1 MIIGIFE
8 TNLSLSFGFWKIPI
22 LSSQNATFL
31 GAAKK
36 VYKNNQFFSP
46 GIFHVIISYHM
57 GGEERIMI
65 ITECLFVECM
75 ACLIP

>member
-1 MIIGIFE
+1 MSIIGIFE
-8 TNLSLSFGFWKIPI
+8 TNLSLSLVFEKYLYFQMQHFGGQQKIINFP
-22 LSSQNATFL
+22 
-31 GAAKK
+31 
-36 VYKNNQFFSP
+36 P
-46 GIFHVIISYHM
+46 GIFHVIILYHM